1 MPASHGRRICD
12 RYFHGGRESFDVQP
26 RLLLAQ
32 CPVTLTHTSR
42 QAVPRLP
49 WTTAQ
54 EYDVNRQDHPLVSLA
69 ILKARPGSGTEN
81 GLAGLDREP
90 GNRNI
95 LSPGWA
101 YEETSKATKLEVG
114 ELDIGKI
121 QDVPGILKL
130 YIKWGYE
137 ERPSGY
143 QSNQSLTMLMNICDI
158 APGLTV
164 KAVSNDVA
172 LLFSSDTQ

>member
-1 MPASHGRRICD
+1 
-12 RYFHGGRESFDVQP
+12 
-26 RLLLAQ
+26 
-32 CPVTLTHTSR
+32 VTLTHTSR

-137 ERPSGY
+137 EFLKSKAAMDEVNQEQIRREVEKSGGKITG
-143 QSNQSLTMLMNICDI
+143 SDKSLRRS
-158 APGLTV
+158 G
-164 KAVSNDVA
+164 
-172 LLFSSDTQ
+172 Q

>member
-1 MPASHGRRICD
+1 M
-12 RYFHGGRESFDVQP
+12 
-26 RLLLAQ
+26 
-32 CPVTLTHTSR
+32 
-42 QAVPRLP
+42 
-49 WTTAQ
+49 
-54 EYDVNRQDHPLVSLA
+54 NRQDHPLVSLA

-158 APGLTV
+158 APGLT
-164 KAVSNDVA
+164 
-172 LLFSSDTQ
+172 

>member
-1 MPASHGRRICD
+1 M
-12 RYFHGGRESFDVQP
+12 
-26 RLLLAQ
+26 
-32 CPVTLTHTSR
+32 
-42 QAVPRLP
+42 
-49 WTTAQ
+49 
-54 EYDVNRQDHPLVSLA
+54 NRQDHPLVSLA

-137 ERPSGY
+137 EFLKSKAAMDEVNQEQIRREVEKSGGKITG
-143 QSNQSLTMLMNICDI
+143 SDKSLRRS
-158 APGLTV
+158 GR
-164 KAVSNDVA
+164 
-172 LLFSSDTQ
+172 